1 MVLAALKSRLWAD
14 TAKFTNLIAARF
26 RKCKHLIREG
36 KMLVKNKA
44 NVPSRVG
51 CSRVV
56 VV

>member
-1 MVLAALKSRLWAD
+1 VLAALKSRYIWAD
-14 TAKFTNLIAARF
+14 TAKFTNVIAARF